1 MKKPSLIPRTIA
13 SAVLIQILME
23 KFSDVV
29 IFLKFG
35 DNWLKTGAVKEELLW
50 KRDER
55 FIGHG

>member
-23 KFSDVV
+23 KFNDVA

-35 DNWLKTGAVKEELLW
+35 DKRLNIGAVKEELLW

>member
-1 MKKPSLIPRTIA
+1 VEYHAIA

-23 KFSDVV
+23 KFNDVV